1 MTNVKLMLPRF
12 KINYGPTSLK
22 KIMEHMGMTQAFSST
37 QTGMFNEMT
46 DDPNVYID
54 DIFHGAAME
63 VTEEG
68 TVATAAT
75 TAKMK
80 TRSARG
86 LEPVELTFNR
96 PFVVSIIHRPSGI
109 PVFIGRGMFEVDTA

>member
-1 MTNVKLMLPRF
+1 MLPRF

-22 KIMEHMGMTQAFSST
+22 KIMTYMGMTQAFSST
-37 QTGMFNEMT
+37 QSGMFNEMS

-54 DIFHGAAME
+54 DVFHGAAME

-68 TVATAAT
+68 TIATAAT
-75 TAKMK
+75 AAKMK
-80 TRSARG
+80 TRSAPG

-109 PVFIGRGMFEVDTA
+109 PVFIGRGMFELKPA